1 MFKRLAMNTVVQVLG
16 KAITVLVSLVTTG
29 ILTRKLGSLVYGQY
43 ILITSL
49 SLLFDSL
56 ADFGTSIIGVREAAK
71 KSEEKERIKI
81 WSNVAIL
88 RLIMALISLVLGV
101 IFVYS
106 WPDFKELRIEALLAW
121 SMLIFTSLAG
131 SLAVVWQTRIKMEVK
146 VLVEVAF
153 PVVFLGCL
161 WCFGS
166 NISLIWIFGMY
177 LVARVVTLAWGW
189 WLARGSINFR
199 LIDKK
204 LIGNLVKMSWPM
216 GIYLL
221 VFTAYDR
228 SIDSLMI
235 GRMLGP
241 DEVAWYGLAYKI
253 YGVLIQPAY
262 FLMNGVFPMLS
273 ARNDGRKLFRWSGL
287 VLFLSGVTLMLG
299 MWLLAPFTISV
310 LAGSQFMAS
319 VGVLRILAVALV
331 FSYLGHLVG
340 FTLISKEG
348 QKEMLAF
355 GVTSLVFNFLGNLVA
370 IPFFGIY
377 GAAGVTVLTEALSLL
392 LMSLRLRRRK

>member
-1 MFKRLAMNTVVQVLG
+1 MNTVVQVLG
-16 KAITVLVSLVTTG
+16 KAITVLVSLITTG

-56 ADFGTSIIGVREAAK
+56 ADFGTSILGVREAAK

-273 ARNDGRKLFRWSGL
+273 ARNDSRKLFRWSGL

-299 MWLLAPFTISV
+299 MWFLAPFTISV

>member
-1 MFKRLAMNTVVQVLG
+1 MNTVVQVLG

-71 KSEEKERIKI
+71 KSEEEERIKI

-106 WPDFKELRIEALLAW
+106 WPDFKELKIEALMAW

-204 LIGNLVKMSWPM
+204 LIGELVKMSWPM

-273 ARNDGRKLFRWSGL
+273 ARNDSRKLFRWSGL

-299 MWLLAPFTISV
+299 MWFLAPFTISV

-392 LMSLRLRRRK
+392 LMGLRLRRRK

>member
-16 KAITVLVSLVTTG
+16 KAITVLVSLITTG

-273 ARNDGRKLFRWSGL
+273 ARNDSRKLFRWSGL

-299 MWLLAPFTISV
+299 MWFLAPFTISV